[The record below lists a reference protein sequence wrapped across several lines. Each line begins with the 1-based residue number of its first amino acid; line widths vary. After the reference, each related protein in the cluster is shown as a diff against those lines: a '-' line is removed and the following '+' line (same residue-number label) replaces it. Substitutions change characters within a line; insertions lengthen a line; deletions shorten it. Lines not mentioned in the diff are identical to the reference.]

1 MNASPFARHRKV
13 AHGPRAQYYLAAMI
27 LRLPRAWPRA
37 RSCDPRSRRAVWPG
51 VTALALLA
59 AALIFAPKSGTAD
72 SQSFRIQSRI
82 PIGGEGGW
90 DLLALDSSGHR
101 LFVTHS
107 TRVVVVDLDSSRV
120 VGTIPDT
127 PGVHGVAFAPE
138 LGCGFTSNGRDSS
151 VTVFRLDSLSVLA
164 RIPIPARNPDGILYD
179 AFTGRVFTLNGGS
192 ASTTVIDAKSRTVVA
207 TIPLDG
213 RPEFAVVDGAGRMY
227 VNLEDSSAVVEL
239 DTRSLKPLARWPLA
253 PGEGPSG
260 IALDR
265 KHHRLFSTCSN
276 QKLIVLD
283 SETGRHVAEVAIGRG
298 VDGAEFDA
306 QRDLVFAPA
315 GADSS
320 LSVIHEDS
328 PDTYSAVSVPTE
340 RGARTLT
347 LDAATGSVY
356 LPTSDFGPP
365 PPPTP
370 DRPNPRPAILP
381 GTFRLLV
388 VSR

>member
-1 MNASPFARHRKV
+1 MRTRWIALV
-13 AHGPRAQYYLAAMI
+13 
-27 LRLPRAWPRA
+27 
-37 RSCDPRSRRAVWPG
+37 
-51 VTALALLA
+51 LALLLA
-59 AALIFAPKSGTAD
+59 APAVGDAPYRVS
-72 SQSFRIQSRI
+72 RRI

-90 DLLALDSSGHR
+90 DMLTFDGPRHR
-101 LFVTHS
+101 LFVTHA
-107 TRVVVVDLDSSRV
+107 TRVELVDVDSNRV
-120 VGTIPDT
+120 VGTIDNT
-127 PGVHGVAFAPE
+127 PGVHGVALAQD
-138 LGCGFTSNGRDSS
+138 LGQGFTSNGRDST
-151 VTVFRLDSLSVLA
+151 VTVFDLRSLAAITRIKLDA
-164 RIPIPARNPDGILYD
+164 RGPDAIVYD
-179 AFTGRVFTLNGGS
+179 AKSGRVFVMNGGTS
-192 ASTTVIDAKSRTVVA
+192 NATAIDARSHAVVGSVA
-207 TIPLDG
+207 LG
-213 RPEFAVVDGAGRMY
+213 GKPEFATVDGAGKLY

-239 DTRSLKPLARWPLA
+239 DTRTLKTLARWPLA

-265 KHHRLFSTCSN
+265 KHHRLFSACSN